1 MPPPLAVSREGWSGT
16 DAGSPPEHHHRGG
29 SSRSA
34 SGPIIT
40 SPSSTSRP
48 SLHPSP
54 PGNSSSSSNP
64 IASLF
69 KSIGRNVS
77 RAASSSSSS
86 HPPPPS
92 ASSSSAQLDHFHAAN
107 ASPSLSSRPNRRASI
122 DSKDT
127 TSTGSSA
134 GFSRPSRSNMAVGSS
149 SRGAGVRPRKSKA
162 DAIASVSEAGEN
174 DFVERD
180 LVATSI
186 GGYSLAGPSRGGF
199 VTHSRGK
206 TAPTVAASGP
216 QAEEDYENALRQSR
230 NPSPGPTSSR
240 GAGRFP
246 SPHRKSGTRHSSRER
261 VAPVAPPT
269 PDVPAEYED
278 EYVLPPSKILPRLH
292 DLAMQAPDEERLVYL
307 LRLLARSVSLYP
319 FPPPALAAAS
329 LSDALASHP
338 STPKGEAL
346 RTDSKPSPTPVQIY
360 LSQSRYL
367 SADSSAPLRAAVLEL
382 MNACLEASLDST
394 GGIMERDK
402 AVYWDEARRW
412 SEEAKVETDDGQG
425 GTRKVLPD
433 EDREALVQVLDS
445 LTKGGRDLSDVPG
458 LVNLLCT
465 FISDSIT
472 LPRPPSPLFD
482 PDLSTHFLRW
492 LPPRPSRHSSALALV
507 TNLQKFSA
515 SSIYTSSTLNC
526 LRTVLEVARSRDER
540 DLGSSDEAGVLNYL
554 AAVVRFG
561 EVTGGKT
568 AQRKAHIDAGP
579 STSDEGDEIL
589 REVVELVA
597 RIIGCE
603 GIVGVITVDERNTSS
618 LSKKRPGDK
627 DPPTDVS
634 VLPPLAYELMRDLIR
649 SPANQALR
657 SLRNSLVVPPTMT
670 NPADPPARPPVLLLV
685 GTLRALQRA
694 FSEHSQEVEDK
705 LNAEAQHKHSIGLHG
720 SSSSS
725 SAQNTSRY
733 PSLLTLGL
741 PWVFPGL
748 RRVVQWK
755 DERVDAEV
763 LKLVE
768 ERIEAAERLAAVKR
782 QVVKAVAIAAG
793 NTHVNNQTSVQAAG
807 SMTSSTTMTNA
818 PPSSSSLT
826 FEDHELSVSY
836 EEWDLA
842 IQALEK
848 VKWHVSAW
856 EATKL
861 RTWVL
866 DDRDEADAE
875 RRPRMLVVMSAAEL
889 EADPLVSVPDPAVSD
904 DEADE
909 DGPRARAADIVKKP
923 DVLGAFSSLLRR
935 IVRAWRQPGFTG
947 PSSQLFA
954 LLQSLAPSLPNSFAE
969 TVLEQADAT
978 GVCWPV
984 HEDWLERTLHLVQTF
999 YVLPSRGSGLRA
1011 VKSGATAETRRRT
1024 LSLLLSLYE
1033 HLRHSIDKRDKLV
1046 NDVVLPLLEQSL
1058 EHEHDL
1064 ECAETMVTLVAEIAK
1079 DALVAVLDCDEDGPL
1094 DTFERSRLLLLR
1106 TAKGPSRS
1114 SHDKQSSSAHS
1125 TPRRRGAGIAAFSRF
1140 TSPASLRS
1148 TPTSPRTADRD
1159 DTATIEP
1166 HDVPFLAILG
1176 LVSLFHLALVQAT
1189 DPASERAVVVFRD
1202 LLALLAPS
1210 ASPNSDV
1217 LAETVLSTRSRLLI
1231 LQWLVRLRADAS
1243 HRIYWV
1249 KDVDITGPATVLS
1262 RLSVVSEQ
1270 TTEDLA
1276 ATVSQAEDV
1285 NRHVQEARGRP
1296 QRKVDPTTSRGPS
1309 SSRLRTKSEERS
1321 PSRSG
1326 SVRRNGGASGTAGG
1340 GMSSSTTIAAQP
1352 LWTVPEMLPFTFL
1365 EGSSISHGG
1374 KGLASF
1380 DHNRMREWTEEEDPG
1395 TGLLK
1400 VKEAPDT
1407 APPEDP
1413 FVVLPVS
1420 EYLGAVCYILQHD
1433 QEWEL
1438 VSYILCH
1445 LPEQLANKHF
1455 PCGPRAAQQI
1465 HVLRRVLC
1473 DALRAGDRSD
1483 RVFPRTLPVGVK
1495 RAEIH
1500 AVGYQCLT
1508 SLIAY
1513 RSLFNKSQQ
1522 DDMVDTFMHGLGNPR
1537 DTAKPCIHA
1546 LAVGAFELRPS
1557 VTKHLAEIMRHLQ
1570 KIISSATLGVHILEF
1585 IAAVGQEPALYANFT
1600 EVDFQ
1605 TVFGI
1610 ALKYIQAH
1618 NERLADDP
1626 APVEE
1631 EGVEYAFQQ
1640 YVFLMAY
1647 YSIAA
1652 WFLALRLSERP
1663 KYVAFL
1669 TRRLVQ
1675 ANEGKPEID
1684 DATEV
1689 CFDMIARYSYS
1700 NADPRPRPS
1709 AFDKIITAGR
1719 TDAVTKTWIVGSATI
1734 TLRSLRAPAW
1744 VEVTIRRASGVARM
1758 LWELQNISGVTTASE
1773 TNMVAMYLRHRETQ
1787 QVSVPSVISSALASL
1802 PSHGQRPFLGTR
1814 SRSASVSGGEPLADT
1829 NASSAIAIEQNV
1841 VSDAINSAATTA
1853 NQPTLESGLLSVD
1866 PSFFMLQ
1873 LSSYPDFSSNGPP
1886 LLVPNDPAFQ
1896 RGITAL
1902 DRIPVVDFHK
1912 VGILY
1917 AGPGQTTEQ
1926 EMLGNTH
1933 GSKAYTEFVSGLGK
1947 LVRLNT
1953 SRDQDVYVGGLDQE
1967 NDLDGKWTYIWD
1979 DDIAQVVFHV
1989 TTLMPTSLETDPQ
2002 CTLKKRHVG
2011 NDYVNVIWNDSGV
2024 DYAFGTVASQFEFIN
2039 IVIQPHT
2046 PAGNPW
2052 TGPGMSNNSEFF
2064 KVSMQRRPGMPEI
2077 GPLGS
2082 FKLITGSS
2090 LPHLIRQLALHC
2102 NIMCQIWLDCVG
2114 LETGGGRTTKL
2125 EYKSNWRRRLEQVR
2139 MLKQR
2144 IKSSKAGGSET
2155 AATAGPG
2162 SEQATSA
2169 VNGQK
2174 DTARTRSPVDLGNAE
2189 HARLF
2194 TNWL

>member
-1 MPPPLAVSREGWSGT
+1 MPPFTVSREGWSATDGGT
-16 DAGSPPEHHHRGG
+16 SPPERHGG

-34 SGPIIT
+34 SGPILA
-40 SPSSTSRP
+40 SPTSTSRP
-48 SLHPSP
+48 ALPSSP
-54 PGNSSSSSNP
+54 PHGSSSGSGNP

-77 RAASSSSSS
+77 RAASSS
-86 HPPPPS
+86 HS
-92 ASSSSAQLDHFHAAN
+92 ASTSSTAQGTLNHFDPTIQLSG
-107 ASPSLSSRPNRRASI
+107 SPSLSARPQRRASV

-127 TSTGSSA
+127 TSTSSSA
-134 GFSRPSRSNMAVGSS
+134 GFARPSRSNMAVGSS

-162 DAIASVSEAGEN
+162 EAIASVSEAGEN

-180 LVATSI
+180 LVATSV

-230 NPSPGPTSSR
+230 NPSPGPSSSR

-246 SPHRKSGTRHSSRER
+246 SPHRKSGTRHASRER
-261 VAPVAPPT
+261 MAVIPPT
-269 PDVPAEYED
+269 PEVAAELDD

-292 DLAMQAPDEERLVYL
+292 EASLQAPDENRLVYL
-307 LRLLARSVSLYP
+307 LRLLAKSVSLYP
-319 FPPPALAAAS
+319 FPPPPVAAAS

-338 STPKGEAL
+338 STPRGDAHK
-346 RTDSKPSPTPVQIY
+346 TSSKPSPTPVEIY

-367 SADSSAPLRAAVLEL
+367 SADSSAELRSAVLEL

-412 SEEAKVETDDGQG
+412 SEEAKVEVDDGQG
-425 GTRKVLPD
+425 GTRKALPD
-433 EDREALVQVLDS
+433 ADREALVELLDS

-465 FISDSIT
+465 FITDSIT

-482 PDLSTHFLRW
+482 PEMSTHFVRW
-492 LPPRPSRHSSALALV
+492 VPPRPSRHSSALALL

-515 SSIYTSSTLNC
+515 SSIFTSSTLNC

-540 DLGSSDEAGVLNYL
+540 DLGGSDEAGVLNYL

-568 AQRKAHIDAGP
+568 AQRKAHMDAGQG
-579 STSDEGDEIL
+579 SSDEGDEIL

-597 RIIGCE
+597 RIIGCD
-603 GIVGVITVDERNTSS
+603 GFVGVIQVDERHSS
-618 LSKKRPGDK
+618 KRPGDK
-627 DPPTDVS
+627 DLPTDKS

-657 SLRNSLVVPPTMT
+657 SLRNSLIVPPTAT
-670 NPADPPARPPVLLLV
+670 NPSASPVQTPVLLLV
-685 GTLRALQRA
+685 GTLRALRRA
-694 FSEHSQEVEDK
+694 FSEQSQEDEER
-705 LNAEAQHKHSIGLHG
+705 LSAEAQGHSMG
-720 SSSSS
+720 SGS

-763 LKLVE
+763 LRLVE
-768 ERIEAAERLAAVKR
+768 ERIDSAERLASMKR
-782 QVVKAVAIAAG
+782 QY
-793 NTHVNNQTSVQAAG
+793 VNSTMSNASNQSASG
-807 SMTSSTTMTNA
+807 PMTGSSTLPTA
-818 PPSSSSLT
+818 PT
-826 FEDHELSVSY
+826 FEDHELNVSY

-842 IQALEK
+842 IQTLEK

-866 DDRDEADAE
+866 EDRDASDAK
-875 RRPRMLVVMSAAEL
+875 PQT
-889 EADPLVSVPDPAVSD
+889 SD

-909 DGPRARAADIVKKP
+909 DGDTSRARNIIQKP
-923 DVLGAFSSLLRR
+923 DVLGAFGSLLRR
-935 IVRAWRQPGFTG
+935 VVRAWQQPGFTG
-947 PSSQLFA
+947 PSSQLFT
-954 LLQSLAPSLPNSFAE
+954 LLQSIAPSLPNSFAE
-969 TVLEQADAT
+969 VVLEQADVT

-984 HEDWLERTLHLVQTF
+984 HTDWLDRTSHLVKTF
-999 YVLPSRGSGLRA
+999 YSLPSRGSGLRA
-1011 VKSGATAETRRRT
+1011 VNSGATAETRRRT

-1033 HLRHSIDKRDKLV
+1033 HLRHSPDNRDKLV
-1046 NDVVLPLLEQSL
+1046 NEIILPVLEQSL
-1058 EHEHDL
+1058 EQEHDL
-1064 ECAETMVTLVAEIAK
+1064 DCAETMVTLTAEIAR
-1079 DALVAVLDCDEDGPL
+1079 DELATTLEPEQDGPS
-1094 DTFERSRLLLLR
+1094 DTFEKLRLLLLR
-1106 TAKGPSRS
+1106 TAKGSSRTLNR
-1114 SHDKQSSSAHS
+1114 HSSSSVHS
-1125 TPRRRGAGIAAFSRF
+1125 TPRRKGAGLTAFSSF
-1140 TSPASLRS
+1140 NSPASLR
-1148 TPTSPRTADRD
+1148 TAPTSPQLAGEEHV
-1159 DTATIEP
+1159 IEP
-1166 HDVPFLAILG
+1166 HDVSFLAILG
-1176 LVSLFHLALVQAT
+1176 LISLFHLALVQAT
-1189 DPASERAVVVFRD
+1189 DTASERAVVVFRD

-1210 ASPNSDV
+1210 AAPNSDV
-1217 LAETVLSTRSRLLI
+1217 LADTSLSTRSRLLI

-1243 HRIYWV
+1243 HRICWV

-1276 ATVSQAEDV
+1276 ASISQSDDFSKQGHET
-1285 NRHVQEARGRP
+1285 RGRT
-1296 QRKVDPTTSRGPS
+1296 QRKADTGASRGPS
-1309 SSRLRTKSEERS
+1309 SSRLRLKSEERS
-1321 PSRSG
+1321 PSRST
-1326 SVRRNGGASGTAGG
+1326 SVRRNGGSMGASGNLN
-1340 GMSSSTTIAAQP
+1340 SSMTISAQP
-1352 LWTVPEMLPFTFL
+1352 LWTVPELLPFNFL
-1365 EGSSISHGG
+1365 EGSSIVHGG

-1395 TGLLK
+1395 TGQLK

-1420 EYLGAVCYILQHD
+1420 EYLAAVCHILQHD

-1546 LAVGAFELRPS
+1546 LAVAAFELRPS

-1600 EVDFQ
+1600 ELDFQ

-1618 NERLADDP
+1618 NERLADNP

-1689 CFDMIARYSYS
+1689 CFDMIARYAYS

-1709 AFDKIITAGR
+1709 AFDKIVTAGR
-1719 TDAVTKTWIVGSATI
+1719 ADAITKTWIVGSATI

-1814 SRSASVSGGEPLADT
+1814 SRSASVSGAEQGGEKLSIA
-1829 NASSAIAIEQNV
+1829 ASIEQNV

-1886 LLVPNDPAFQ
+1886 LLVPNDPTFQ
-1896 RGITAL
+1896 RGISAL

-1912 VGILY
+1912 VGVLY
-1917 AGPGQTTEQ
+1917 AGAGQTVEQ
-1926 EMLGNTH
+1926 DILRNTH
-1933 GSKAYTEFVSGLGK
+1933 GSKAYTDFVSSLGK
-1947 LVRLNT
+1947 LVRLKS
-1953 SRDQDVYVGGLDQE
+1953 SREQDIYVGGLDQE

-1989 TTLMPTSLETDPQ
+1989 TTLMPTSIETDPQ

-2024 DYAFGTVASQFEFIN
+2024 EYAFGTVASQFEFIN

-2052 TGPGMSNNSEFF
+2052 IGPGMSNNSEFF

-2077 GPLGS
+2077 GPLGT
-2082 FKLITGSS
+2082 FKMITGSS

-2144 IKSSKAGGSET
+2144 IKDGKSGGGGAGGPEQFNGGGST
-2155 AATAGPG
+2155 A
-2162 SEQATSA
+2162 
-2169 VNGQK
+2169 NGQNVG
-2174 DTARTRSPVDLGNAE
+2174 AQQRQVVDLETAE